1 MIVPNIQ
8 QRLWQGVRR
17 AWRSIARAGIAAA
30 LVGIIFGEFGGELFN
45 GGHTTFFVHL
55 VSLFLGLVMAYG
67 AVVTVGVFQA
77 VRGIFTVVNDLEA
90 QVRTTVGN
98 DFNRVVDSDRH
109 T

>member
-8 QRLWQGVRR
+8 ERLWLSVRR
-17 AWRSIARAGIAAA
+17 AWRSITRAGIGAA
-30 LVGIIFGEFGGELFN
+30 LAGIVFGEIGGALFN

-55 VSLFLGLVMAYG
+55 ASLGLGLVMAYG
-67 AVVTVGVFQA
+67 AVVTVGIFQA

-98 DFNRVVDSDRH
+98 EYSRVVESDNH
-109 T
+109 L